1 MNLIIDCSLTVPPSE
16 IYCFRDV
23 TLYAKTF
30 VFQDILVQ
38 CEKNTRS
45 MYWKWLKD
53 NSIHDFVSYM
63 LKPTEEEHG
72 FKMAPKGG
80 NLNIDRI
87 TADNLNFVIGSIS
100 SIKPDRGK

>member
-16 IYCFRDV
+16 TYPFRDV

-38 CEKNTRS
+38 CEEGTRS

-53 NSIHDFVSYM
+53 NRVHDFVSYM
-63 LKPTEEEHG
+63 LSPYEQERG
-72 FKMAPKGG
+72 FVIAPKGG
-80 NLNIDRI
+80 NLNVDRI
-87 TADNLNFVIGSIS
+87 TCANLSFIISSIS
-100 SIKPDRGK
+100 SLKKD

>member
-1 MNLIIDCSLTVPPSE
+1 MNLIIDCGLTVPPSE

-30 VFQDILVQ
+30 VFEDILVQ
-38 CEKNTRS
+38 CEEGTRS

-63 LKPTEEEHG
+63 LKPTEKEYG
-72 FKMAPKGG
+72 FKIMRVKG
-80 NLNIDRI
+80 NLNVDRI
-87 TADNLNFVIGSIS
+87 ASDNLGFVIASIGS
-100 SIKPDRGK
+100 RR